1 MQWQLGMAIT
11 WVLLPGCS
19 LAAGPDT
26 LATTRFATACADCH
40 EGQCSGRISFAL
52 RPEAAFNHIRQYAGP
67 VDDDLALELHTALE
81 RMKSECRYAMP
92 RVTDL
97 AQSGLDGNELAERRD
112 AWSGSYFI
120 ALPDLAAGVYRI
132 TGEIPGEARI
142 RIELV
147 DAQFEPWVDECTDV
161 RDGLFDLGFSMPWTR
176 GAFLRLRPSGHYA
189 ITRLSLGTPD

>member
-1 MQWQLGMAIT
+1 MHWQLGLAIA
-11 WVLLPGCS
+11 WVLLPVCV
-19 LAAGPDT
+19 LAAGQDT
-26 LATTRFATACADCH
+26 LVTTRFATACADCH
-40 EGQCSGRISFAL
+40 EGQCSGRMSFAL

-67 VDDDLALELHTALE
+67 VDDDLAMELHAALE

-92 RVTDL
+92 RVIDL
-97 AQSGLDGNELAERRD
+97 AQGWLEGRKLAETRD

-132 TGEIPGEARI
+132 AGEMPGGGRI

-161 RDGLFDLGFSMPWTR
+161 RDGLFDLDFSVPRTH
-176 GAFLRLRPSGHYA
+176 GAFLRLRPSGHHA
-189 ITRLSLGTPD
+189 ITRLSFGTVD